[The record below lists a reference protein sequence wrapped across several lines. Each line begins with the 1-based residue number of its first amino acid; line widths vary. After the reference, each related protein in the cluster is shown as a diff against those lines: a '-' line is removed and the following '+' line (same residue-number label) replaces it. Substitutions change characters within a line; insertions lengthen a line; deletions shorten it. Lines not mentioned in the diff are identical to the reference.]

1 MSKRKI
7 LITGKGSYIGTSLI
21 KWLEQWPDQ
30 YEIVELSVRGT
41 EWKLHDFS
49 IYDVVL
55 HVAGIAHVSADPN
68 LEQQYYE
75 INRDLAIEVAN
86 KAKREKVKQ
95 FIFMSSMIIYGSDSK
110 IGENMVITKETKPDP
125 ADFYGRSKLEADIA
139 IQKLSSEQFNTVL
152 VRTPMVYGPNCK
164 GNFPRLKKLA
174 KSSPIFPDIGN
185 QRSMIFVDNLCEF
198 LRLVI
203 DKKVIGIFYPQNK
216 EYVSTSD
223 IIRVMASAMN
233 KKIKLVKIFNPSLKI
248 MSNKINIINK
258 IFGSKVYDQ
267 TLPPSFDYCVVD
279 FENSIKISM

>member
-21 KWLEQWPDQ
+21 KWLEQWPEQ